1 MASVSIKAR
10 ELRWEASNWR
20 KKRQWQRWERV
31 GLRPEMGLDDLKLH
45 FYDDPR
51 YVKKRVNDLD
61 FKGSIV
67 SLNLERTIE
76 GASTVTVVLRDPN
89 QRIFSEEANR
99 MRPSRRPKYRQKPA
113 PVDVAWEPIQFPKLI
128 GRAIEIDLDGVVFRL
143 TKVTYV
149 HSTEELTL
157 VFEDRIV
164 YWLRRKYGQ
173 KHASRSRVTRAE
185 FILALLREVKVEKVP
200 FICPELHTKQRI
212 AGK

>member
-1 MASVSIKAR
+1 
-10 ELRWEASNWR
+10 
-20 KKRQWQRWERV
+20 
-31 GLRPEMGLDDLKLH
+31 
-45 FYDDPR
+45 
-51 YVKKRVNDLD
+51 
-61 FKGSIV
+61 
-67 SLNLERTIE
+67 
-76 GASTVTVVLRDPN
+76 
-89 QRIFSEEANR
+89 
-99 MRPSRRPKYRQKPA
+99 
-113 PVDVAWEPIQFPKLI
+113 LI